1 MSTATREKLVSDFQ
15 TLAADTQELVRATAA
30 DTGEQVRSARER
42 VATTLHRAQSRVVAA
57 EAAVRTQARDAARSA
72 DTYVHDH
79 PWAAIGVAGLCAL
92 ALGILLGRR

>member
-1 MSTATREKLVSDFQ
+1 MSTATREKLVSDLQ

-42 VATTLHRAQSRVVAA
+42 ALATLNRAQARVVAA
-57 EAAVRTQARDAARSA
+57 EAALRTQARDAARNA

-79 PWAAIGVAGLCAL
+79 PWGAIGVVGLCAL
-92 ALGILLGRR
+92 AIGILIGRR